1 MDFSKEFE
9 INIWPL
15 IRNNL
20 PRGKK
25 TNTLDE
31 IKKRIREEKAKD
43 NVTIK
48 NITWE
53 VIKKYFD
60 SDIIS
65 KKSKKTTDQKMD
77 KLFQVKDK

>member
-15 IRNNL
+15 IRDNL

-53 VIKKYFD
+53 VIEKYFGPNA
-60 SDIIS
+60 IEN
-65 KKSKKTTDQKMD
+65 KTEKTVNNKMD